1 MSIEKGLYAAP
12 QGIEQG
18 LEPDLEIEIEDPELV
33 TLRTDGLEIEIDPD
47 GEEDDEFE
55 DNLAEHMSENELSL
69 MAGELIDAYEDD
81 VSSRKDWIQTYV
93 DGLDLLGM
101 KLEERTEPWAGA
113 CGVTHPLLA
122 EALVKFQS
130 ETIMETFPA
139 AGLSRLRLLVKKH
152 RRKKRRRIASSRI

>member
-12 QGIEQG
+12 QGIMEEEG
-18 LEPDLEIEIEDPELV
+18 EPLEIEIEDPEAV
-33 TLRTDGLEIEIDPD
+33 RIRTGDLEIDIEKDY
-47 GEEDDEFE
+47 EEEGFE
-55 DNLAEHMSENELSL
+55 DNLAEYIDDSELALIASELV
-69 MAGELIDAYEDD
+69 EAYEDD
-81 VSSRKDWIQTYV
+81 VSARKDWVQTYV

-113 CGVTHPLLA
+113 CGVTHPLLT

-139 AGLSRLRLLVKKH
+139 DAREERSVDTCSRRYELPLD
-152 RRKKRRRIASSRI
+152 